1 MTRPA
6 ATPPPLTPA
15 DQGIIAAARDDARRR
30 GLGDDATTDLVRD
43 ALMTEAGFGHAEATA
58 LAYRAVHGDGPRRHR
73 TWAPIKRG
81 RTAPTVVAW
90 IEVFW
95 APTLGRYV
103 TIPGASRFHDGP
115 ERPE

>member
-1 MTRPA
+1 MIRPA
-6 ATPPPLTPA
+6 ATTPTLTPA
-15 DQGIIAAARDDARRR
+15 DEGIIAAALDDARRLR
-30 GLGDDATTDLVRD
+30 LGDDATTGLVRD
-43 ALMTEAGFGHAEATA
+43 ALIAEAGFTHAEAAA
-58 LAYRAVHGDGPRRHR
+58 LAYRAVHGGPRRR

-115 ERPE
+115 ERPA